1 MDPLMTFVGAAI
13 IGAVA
18 AWVATYQQNL
28 LVAFLVFGLG
38 AGILLVISGASLGS
52 GPAGT
57 IEDFIVA
64 SGVPGLIGAVVGAV
78 AGGYLGDRQRT
89 SEGKS

>member
-1 MDPLMTFVGAAI
+1 MDTLITFIGAAI

-28 LVAFLVFGLG
+28 LVAVLVFALG
-38 AGILLVISGASLGS
+38 AGVLLVISGASLTG

-57 IEDFIVA
+57 IEDFLVA
-64 SGVPGLIGAVVGAV
+64 SGVPGLFGAIIGAV
-78 AGGYLGDRQRT
+78 AGGYLGDRQRA
-89 SEGKS
+89 SEAKS